1 MATDF
6 AEYANLRFRWTR
18 TNAPANLRNGVPTAG
33 TTYVLQAFVKASA
46 PSPDVLPQLTAGQTV
61 LSGYLTAYA
70 TLPNGTSWLAAAS
83 AFSWT
88 ETGLAP
94 DGLLAGAEGRAL
106 LGRLESLPTV
116 APGGVEGKATIR
128 ALQQPFGIGGIGA
141 ELRTALGD
149 KVEFIFSPVT

>member
-18 TNAPANLRNGVPTAG
+18 TNAPVNLRNGVPTAG

-61 LSGYLTAYA
+61 LSGYLTGYA
-70 TLPNGTSWLAAAS
+70 TLPNGTSWLAATS